1 MDQAYWD
8 RWIDIF
14 ELGLH
19 EHHALGIALAGAG
32 AVLRLVGGR
41 QLRRMID
48 TSPDAPAQGRRYE
61 RHLRHRY
68 WNRPTRWILGS
79 RAAVHLYTANA
90 DARRA
95 MRAERYQDALEQR
108 MSRLVAGT
116 LIREHPLW
124 MPLLG
129 GRPVPGRFE
138 TVSLRPDSMPLVRQA
153 AGSIRL
159 VQGSIEEVLAGLPQ
173 GSLDAVGLSNVP
185 DWLSPAA
192 LDRLWEALAHALAPD
207 GRVLI
212 RSVLRVAPLPHGP
225 IAERL
230 VLDVTASTAL
240 AAGERSGLFASV
252 SLLRR
257 SGGSGRDA

>member
-1 MDQAYWD
+1 
-8 RWIDIF
+8 
-14 ELGLH
+14 
-19 EHHALGIALAGAG
+19 
-32 AVLRLVGGR
+32 
-41 QLRRMID
+41 
-48 TSPDAPAQGRRYE
+48 
-61 RHLRHRY
+61 
-68 WNRPTRWILGS
+68 
-79 RAAVHLYTANA
+79 
-90 DARRA
+90 
-95 MRAERYQDALEQR
+95 
-108 MSRLVAGT
+108 
-116 LIREHPLW
+116 

-153 AGSIRL
+153 AASIRL

-192 LDRLWEALAHALAPD
+192 LDRLWEALANALAPD